1 MIYINLGFQKSSLTN
16 LQTNFYPA
24 LKGIHYIGRF
34 YNQDN
39 YKLFSDLNDLVDNRR
54 EFSDNEYISLVN
66 NFEEY
71 QKNFKKILIS
81 QENWN
86 IPYQR
91 NHKTNKIE
99 IVPQR
104 IKHEKLLNF
113 LNKIKIDYKIFFI
126 QRNLEESI
134 PSLFAT
140 MSDRINSLFGEQF
153 LDINYFLDCIEKK
166 KNGYEKLLLLLNVY
180 NLKEIHKTFPKNK
193 ITIFQYDDLKN
204 DKKKFLNDFS
214 NYLQVPINQNNI
226 HKLDIKTRI
235 SKKNKENYYF
245 KNKNIL
251 LKTFKI
257 FVPKFLLNKT
267 KYLLKYKL
275 INYLFF
281 KKIAVNYKKEIL
293 KKIILEYF

>member
-1 MIYINLGFQKSSLTN
+1 MSQIYNAI
-16 LQTNFYPA
+16 
-24 LKGIHYIGRF
+24 
-34 YNQDN
+34 
-39 YKLFSDLNDLVDNRR
+39 
-54 EFSDNEYISLVN
+54 VN
-66 NFEEY
+66 NNGIDGNRSYFLKPFNITEFFEEY

-180 NLKEIHKTFPKNK
+180 NFYTKSHIL
-193 ITIFQYDDLKN
+193 
-204 DKKKFLNDFS
+204 
-214 NYLQVPINQNNI
+214 
-226 HKLDIKTRI
+226 
-235 SKKNKENYYF
+235 YF
-245 KNKNIL
+245 
-251 LKTFKI
+251 
-257 FVPKFLLNKT
+257 
-267 KYLLKYKL
+267 Y
-275 INYLFF
+275 
-281 KKIAVNYKKEIL
+281 
-293 KKIILEYF
+293 

>member
-153 LDINYFLDCIEKK
+153 LDINYFQMR
-166 KNGYEKLLLLLNVY
+166 
-180 NLKEIHKTFPKNK
+180 F
-193 ITIFQYDDLKN
+193 
-204 DKKKFLNDFS
+204 
-214 NYLQVPINQNNI
+214 
-226 HKLDIKTRI
+226 
-235 SKKNKENYYF
+235 YY
-245 KNKNIL
+245 KVRSL
-251 LKTFKI
+251 SL
-257 FVPKFLLNKT
+257 
-267 KYLLKYKL
+267 
-275 INYLFF
+275 
-281 KKIAVNYKKEIL
+281 
-293 KKIILEYF
+293 

>member
-54 EFSDNEYISLVN
+54 EFSDNEYISLVS
-66 NFEEY
+66 NFKEY
-71 QKNFKKILIS
+71 QNNFKKILIS

-113 LNKIKIDYKIFFI
+113 LNKLKIDYKIFFI

-245 KNKNIL
+245 KKKNIL
-251 LKTFKI
+251 FIMFKI
-257 FVPKFLLNKT
+257 FVPKFLLNKI
-267 KYLLKYKL
+267 KYLFKYKL

-281 KKIAVNYKKEIL
+281 KKIVVNHKKEVL
-293 KKIILEYF
+293 KKIIVEYF